1 MPGTFCACST
11 PMGQSGIAVIR
22 ISGPMSGTGLDDCF
36 KIIRTS
42 GSAKVISQMEGYTA
56 ALADFTD
63 PSDGSVIDRV
73 VVTRFTAPHSYTGE
87 DMTEISCHGGN
98 AVKQEIFRVL
108 FEKGIR
114 PAEPGEFTKTAF
126 VNGKLALSE
135 AEAVMNVIKS
145 ESSGALKVSN
155 SQVFGKLN
163 SELSKVEETLYKALS
178 LIEMIVEFPEH
189 DDTPAN
195 TDRVRKMISSAIDVL
210 VPLKDSYAQGRLL
223 ADRLKVALAGKPNS
237 GKSTLLN
244 KLTGFDRAIVTDI
257 PGTTRDTLDQDIDIN
272 GIPVR
277 ITDTAGIRQ
286 TDDAI
291 EAMGVERARSS
302 IREADLCLFLISPDD
317 PADEVIE
324 QLSCIRN
331 SGTDIPVELVF
342 TKSDMG
348 INDASEEIS
357 RKAEDLGIEKT
368 MVISAL
374 SDEGIDLIRKEI
386 SDFYDS
392 LGSSSSTVII
402 SGRHAG
408 LLALASDKLMEAVN
422 ALDDGLGEDIASSV
436 IRSALEDIGSITG
449 KTVSNELVNTIFSDF
464 CIGK

>member
-163 SELSKVEETLYKALS
+163 SELSKVEDTLYKVLS

>member
-22 ISGPMSGTGLDDCF
+22 ISGDMSGTGLDDCF
-36 KIIRTS
+36 KIIRTA

-56 ALADFTD
+56 ALADFID

-108 FEKGIR
+108 FGKGIR

-163 SELSKVEETLYKALS
+163 SELNKVEETLYKAMS

-189 DDTPAN
+189 DDTPVN
-195 TDRVRKMISSAIDVL
+195 TDRVREMISSAVGVL
-210 VPLKDSYAQGRLL
+210 IPLKDSYAQGRLL
-223 ADRLKVALAGKPNS
+223 ADRLRVALAGKPNS

-244 KLTGFDRAIVTDI
+244 RLTGYDRAIVTDI
-257 PGTTRDTLDQDIDIN
+257 PGTTRDTLDQDIDID

-277 ITDTAGIRQ
+277 ITDTAGIRE

-302 IREADLCLFLISPDD
+302 IREADLCLFLVSPED
-317 PADEVIE
+317 PADEVCE
-324 QLSCIRN
+324 QLSCIR
-331 SGTDIPVELVF
+331 SGEVDIPVVLVF
-342 TKSDMG
+342 TKSDVG
-348 INDASEEIS
+348 INGASEEIIS
-357 RKAEDLGIEKT
+357 KAKGLGIERS
-368 MVISAL
+368 MIISAL

-386 SDFYDS
+386 SGFYDS
-392 LGSSSSTVII
+392 LGSTSSTVVI

-408 LLALASDKLMEAVN
+408 LLGLAADKLLEAKA

-436 IRSALEDIGSITG
+436 IRAALDDIGAITG

>member
-22 ISGPMSGTGLDDCF
+22 ISGPLSGTGLDDCF